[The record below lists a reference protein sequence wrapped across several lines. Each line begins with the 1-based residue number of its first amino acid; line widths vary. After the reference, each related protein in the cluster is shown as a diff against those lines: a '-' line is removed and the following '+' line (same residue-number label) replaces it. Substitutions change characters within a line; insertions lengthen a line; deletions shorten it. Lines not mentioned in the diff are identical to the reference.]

1 MEEMNVT
8 VKVEEISPV
17 KKKISIGVP
26 WSDVKKER
34 DIVYRNISK
43 TAKIK
48 GFRQG
53 KIPRKILEL
62 HYKKYADD
70 ETISNLVNKFYKNSL
85 EEKNI
90 KAINQPEI
98 EQNGIEESK
107 EFSFSATFEVEPE
120 IDPLGYSG
128 MTLEKEDL
136 VVTEKDVEDRL
147 EEIRKMFGTLEEV
160 TEDRVIREG
169 DFVTIDF
176 EGVVEGEALEDMKRN
191 DYFLEIGSKTM
202 IPGFEDQLLGEK
214 LGNKKEFT
222 IKFPD
227 EYQIK
232 DVAGKEATFTVEI
245 KTLKEKIL
253 PQLDENFVKNFERY
267 ESLDALKDDIRKSI
281 VDEKQRKIDTALSTQ
296 IMDKLIEENNF
307 EVPSYFVEQQIFFM
321 ITEAQKRLMSTGMD
335 PQMISQVSGTWHDR
349 YKDEAI
355 RIVKSSILLKNIA
368 RKENIYVTTEE
379 LEKRLNE
386 IATQYS
392 QNYEKILGSFDED
405 MKESVKGDILNKKVF
420 EFIQSKAAITVIK
433 NDAVLQ
439 EKNS

>member
-1 MEEMNVT
+1 MEEIDIT

-17 KKKISIGVP
+17 KKKISIDVP
-26 WSDVKKER
+26 WSDVQKER
-34 DIVYRNISK
+34 DKVYRNIGK

-53 KIPRKILEL
+53 KVPRKILQL
-62 HYKKYADD
+62 HYEKYADD
-70 ETISNLVNKFYKNSL
+70 EVISNLINKYYVSSL
-85 EEKNI
+85 ERNNI
-90 KAINQPEI
+90 KAINQPQI
-98 EQNGIEESK
+98 DQNGIEEGKS
-107 EFSFSATFEVEPE
+107 FSFSATFEVEPQ
-120 IDPLGYSG
+120 IDPVGYTG

-136 VVTEKDVEDRL
+136 VVTEKEVEDRL

-160 TEDRVIREG
+160 VEDRAIREG

-176 EGVVEGEALEDMKRN
+176 EGVVEGEKLEDMKRN

-202 IPGFEDQLLGEK
+202 IPGFEDQIVGEK
-214 LGNKKEFT
+214 IGHTKEFT

-232 DVAGKEATFTVEI
+232 AVAGKDATFTVKI

-267 ESLDALKDDIRKSI
+267 ESLDALKADIRKSI

-296 IMDKLIEENNF
+296 IIDELIKENDF

-335 PQMISQVSGTWHDR
+335 PQMISQVSETWHDR

-368 RKENIYVTTEE
+368 HKENIDVTAEE
-379 LEKRLNE
+379 LEERLKE
-386 IATQYS
+386 IAQQYS
-392 QNYEKILGSFDED
+392 QDYEKVSGSFDED
-405 MKESVKGDILNKKVF
+405 MKENIKSDLLNKKVF
-420 EFIQSKAAITVIK
+420 EFIQSKATIK
-433 NDAVLQ
+433 IIEKEANAV
-439 EKNS
+439 